1 MKAIMFKRVL
11 PVLAGIF
18 ASIFMMLA
26 QDVDMMLYVRD
37 VNGVKIGTK
46 MTYEQIVETF
56 GEPDRVWEQDSGDNG
71 IDKMYYYGENIIHTK
86 DDVFDE
92 FYIVDTRFVAFTY
105 QIEGGLKVGDPFS
118 KVDALKKYGEPY
130 LTRIKSYCLFSKSD
144 SQAHV
149 FVENGVIISISYH
162 DPV

>member
-26 QDVDMMLYVRD
+26 QEVDSLLDVRD

-56 GEPDRVWEQDSGDNG
+56 GEPDRVWEQDSGDYG
-71 IDKMYYYGENIIHTK
+71 INKMYYYGKNIIHTI
-86 DDVFDE
+86 DDFFDE
-92 FYIVDTRFVAFTY
+92 FHIVDTRFVAFTY
-105 QIEGGLKVGDPFS
+105 QIEGGLKVGDPLS
-118 KVDALKKYGEPY
+118 KLDDFKYGEPQHVCENYY
-130 LTRIKSYCLFSKSD
+130 LLFPYSD
-144 SQAHV
+144 NPAV
-149 FVENGVIISISYH
+149 AIIEDSLIMSISYYA
-162 DPV
+162 VT